1 MRTLLALVLIAACGG
16 PSTQQVLETPAANKQ
31 ENLGIAPP
39 ANSWEA
45 DRYRLVQQFDDMQT
59 TQEAYQQA
67 EVEGG
72 REAGPPPPPPNQPA
86 QGQAAGTKAPGATVP
101 GPRKAPVEQAPKQ

>member
-1 MRTLLALVLIAACGG
+1 M
-16 PSTQQVLETPAANKQ
+16 QQVLETPAATKK
-31 ENLGIAPP
+31 ENLGEAPP
-39 ANSWEA
+39 ANAWEA

-72 REAGPPPPPPNQPA
+72 GAATTPPPPPRQP
-86 QGQAAGTKAPGATVP
+86 GQAAGSAAPA
-101 GPRKAPVEQAPKQ
+101 PRKAPVEQAPKQ